1 MSLSFVESLEDA
13 VTLQSFVAYNSVRIE
28 GTTDFEL
35 PAEVDPETLAMSAF
49 DRLNTDNR
57 ACATFAAA
65 VVLDQQPPEWARR
78 QLKLATGDQDQ
89 GGDQ

>member
-1 MSLSFVESLEDA
+1 MSLTFAESLEDA
-13 VTLQSFVAYNSVRIE
+13 VTLQSFVADNSVRVD
-28 GTTDFEL
+28 GTTDSSL

-78 QLKLATGDQDQ
+78 QLKVGSDDQ